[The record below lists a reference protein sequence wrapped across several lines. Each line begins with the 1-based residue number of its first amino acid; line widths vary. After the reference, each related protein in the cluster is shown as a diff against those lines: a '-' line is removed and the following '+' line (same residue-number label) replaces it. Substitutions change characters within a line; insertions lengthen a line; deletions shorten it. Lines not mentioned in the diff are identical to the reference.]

1 MASVEIIANEEAA
14 GVRVDKFISDELP
27 DLSRTYVQ
35 DLLKSGDITVNEK
48 SAKPNYKLSPGDKI
62 AVNETEPEPL
72 EIKPEEIPLDVL
84 YEDQD
89 IIVINKP
96 RGMVVHPAP
105 GHPSGTLVNALL
117 AHCEDLSGINGVL
130 RPGIVHRIDKDTS
143 GVIVAAKNDKA
154 HRSLAEQLK
163 NKTTHRIYQA
173 IAHGSFEHDK
183 GTIDAPIG
191 RDENDR
197 KKMAA
202 TRHNSKDAVTHF
214 TVLERF
220 EQYTFVSCQLE
231 TGRTHQIRV
240 HLAYIGHPVAG
251 DPKYGP
257 RKTLDINGQ
266 ALHAAELG
274 FRHPATDEMMMFSA
288 PLPEDMDRLL
298 KQLRLNV

>member
-1 MASVEIIANEEAA
+1 MASEELIAGAQDA
-14 GVRVDKFISDELP
+14 GQRIDKFISDQIP
-27 DLSRTYVQ
+27 DISRTYVQ
-35 DLLKSGDITVNEK
+35 ELLKSGDITVDLK
-48 SAKPNYKLSPGDKI
+48 TVKPNYRLSGGEKI
-62 AVNETEPEPL
+62 LVNVLEPEPIEVKPEAIPL
-72 EIKPEEIPLDVL
+72 EIL

-89 IIVINKP
+89 VIVVNKP

-105 GHPSGTLVNALL
+105 GHTSGTLVNALL
-117 AHCEDLSGINGVL
+117 YHCKDLSGINGML

-143 GVIVAAKNDKA
+143 GVLVAAKNDKA

-163 NKTTHRIYQA
+163 NKTTHRIYYA
-173 IAHGSFEHDK
+173 IAHGEFEHDK

-197 KKMAA
+197 KKMAV
-202 TRHNSKDAVTHF
+202 TRTHSKDAVTHF

-220 EQYTFVSCQLE
+220 EKYTFVSCRLE

-257 RKTLDINGQ
+257 KKTLNINGQ

-274 FRHPATDEMMMFSA
+274 FIHPATGQNMMFQA
-288 PLPEDMDRLL
+288 PLPEDMEVLL
-298 KQLRLNV
+298 TELRK